1 MAHKKGGG
9 TAKNGRDSAGKR
21 LGVKAYGGEFVRT
34 GEVLVRQR
42 GTRILPGKNV
52 GRGSDDT
59 LYALQDGVVRFEWAS
74 RDKKRISV
82 YPAN

>member
-21 LGVKAYGGEFVRT
+21 LGVKAYGGEFVHT
-34 GEVLVRQR
+34 GEIIVRQR

-52 GRGSDDT
+52 RRGGDDT
-59 LYALQDGVVRFEWAS
+59 LYALRDGVVRFEWAT
-74 RDKKRISV
+74 REKKRVSV
-82 YPAN
+82 YPAS